1 MSDKKVFVVDVARC
15 SGCFN
20 CQLACKDEHCG
31 NDWSPYAKP
40 QPDTGQFWLRLE
52 QNERGTIPKVKVHY
66 IPRLC
71 RHCDDA
77 ACMTA
82 APEAVYRR
90 EDGLVII
97 DPEKAAGNEKLVQ
110 SCPFGAIYW
119 NEDLKL
125 AQKCTGCAHL
135 LDVGQAPRCVDAC
148 PTDALG
154 FGTEDEFKDLAAQA
168 KPETGDRGSHV
179 YYLNVPERFIAGTV
193 YDPIDREVVIGAVCR
208 LKSGGGEW
216 TVNSDEYGDFW
227 FVDLEEQH
235 EYELT
240 IESPEFDTKS
250 FLKLSAKD
258 DLNLGDIPLARKSTI
273 GL

>member
-31 NDWSPYAKP
+31 NDWPPYAKP
-40 QPDTGQFWLRLE
+40 QPDTGQFWLKLE
-52 QNERGTIPKVKVHY
+52 QNERGTIPKVRVHY

-77 ACMTA
+77 PCMAA

-90 EDGLVII
+90 PDALVII
-97 DPEKAAGNEKLVQ
+97 DPEKAAGNDKLVE

-135 LDVGQAPRCVDAC
+135 LDAGQTPRCVDAC
-148 PTDALG
+148 PTDALI
-154 FGTEDEFKDLAAQA
+154 FGTEDELRELIAQA
-168 KPETGDRGSHV
+168 KPEAGARGSHV
-179 YYLNVPERFIAGTV
+179 YYLNVPGRFIAGTV
-193 YDPIDREVVIGAVCR
+193 YDPIEKEVVIGAVCR
-208 LKSGGGEW
+208 LKAAGKEW
-216 TVNSDEYGDFW
+216 TATSDEYGDFW
-227 FVDLEEQH
+227 FTDLEEQGD
-235 EYELT
+235 YELA
-240 IESPEFDTKS
+240 IESPGFHTKS
-250 FLKLSAKD
+250 FSKLSAKD
-258 DLNLGDIPLARKSTI
+258 DLNLGDIPLARK
-273 GL
+273 